1 MYMIF
6 SINVHENVPFLLK
19 QLDNIQEHVAEK
31 HWIILSCNEY
41 MHNALKTVTLPS
53 HVIVNPKVINKTV
66 FHGSLMHGIYSN
78 LMLAMSNFTFSYFI
92 ILSSRTIFYNKLTTS
107 VLDERQP
114 RCTDLGLYRHLTIHT
129 NRVYTDWSWPYFM
142 YSELLKYFI
151 KKNLNFHSGPHEGL
165 VFHYEV
171 CRTMIQFLENH
182 PDIKEN
188 LFLFY
193 GCVEEFALQ
202 TISMNIRNLHHTY
215 VGYIYIGTGIETWTE
230 APKDPNAFVYKIAR
244 R

>member
-1 MYMIF
+1 MIF

-41 MHNALKTVTLPS
+41 MHNALKTVTLPRN
-53 HVIVNPKVINKTV
+53 VIVNPHIINKTV

-78 LMLAMSNFTFSYFI
+78 LLLAMSNFTFSYFI
-92 ILSSRTIFYNKLTTS
+92 ILSSRTFFYNKLTTS
-107 VLDERQP
+107 VLDELQP
-114 RCTDLGLYRHLTIHT
+114 RCTDLGFYRHLTIHT
-129 NRVYTDWSWPYFM
+129 NRVYTEWTWRYFM
-142 YSELLKYFI
+142 YSELLKYFM
-151 KKNLNFHSGPHEGL
+151 KKNLNFHSCPHEGL

-182 PDIKEN
+182 PDIKDN
-188 LFLFY
+188 LILFY

-202 TISMNIRNLHHTY
+202 TIAMNVRNLHHTY
-215 VGYIYIGTGIETWTE
+215 VGYSYIGTGIKTWTE
-230 APKDPNAFVYKIAR
+230 PPNDPKAFVYKIAR